1 MITFYTYLGTMP
13 TFTPTTHNLSL
24 LRTVIFCKN
33 ELSCNSLHKK
43 LGDFMADIVDVAVNA
58 GSFTTLVAAVKAAGL
73 VETLKGS
80 GPFTVFAPTDEA
92 FAKLPA
98 GTVEGLLKDLP
109 KLKKILTYHV
119 VSGKVMAAD
128 VVKLKSAK
136 TVEGSEVKID
146 ASNGVKVNDSTV
158 VTPDIAAD
166 NGVIHIIDTVL
177 LPA

>member
-1 MITFYTYLGTMP
+1 
-13 TFTPTTHNLSL
+13 
-24 LRTVIFCKN
+24 
-33 ELSCNSLHKK
+33 
-43 LGDFMADIVDVAVNA
+43 MADIVDTAVGA
-58 GSFTTLVAAVKAAGL
+58 GSFKTLVAAVTAAGL
-73 VETLKGS
+73 VDTLKGA

-98 GTVEGLLKDLP
+98 GTVDALLKDIP

-128 VVKLKSAK
+128 VVKLTSAK

-146 ASNGVKVNDSTV
+146 AKNGVKINDSTV
-158 VTPDIAAD
+158 TTPDVAAD

-177 LPA
+177 MPA